1 MEDRV
6 VDFFLGLI
14 WILIGAAAL
23 LAGYRFFRVL
33 LPIFGFLAGFV
44 AGAQAIALIFNEG
57 FLASILGI
65 LAGIALGL
73 LLAFI
78 SYIWWWLGVIIAI
91 GAMGYAIGYGLLP
104 LIGIDLDFVNVL
116 IGLAFGIAVA
126 AVAAIFQLPRLLVI
140 FWTSVWGAAT
150 AIVGFLMVIGRVSSE
165 DLGYGG
171 IDQYVNHEWFWLIAW
186 VVLAAVGVLIQLTT
200 SDEYD
205 IVPPS
210 SGTFTGG
217 SSVPP
222 PQDHRVSGP

>member
-1 MEDRV
+1 
-6 VDFFLGLI
+6 
-14 WILIGAAAL
+14 
-23 LAGYRFFRVL
+23 
-33 LPIFGFLAGFV
+33 
-44 AGAQAIALIFNEG
+44 
-57 FLASILGI
+57 
-65 LAGIALGL
+65 
-73 LLAFI
+73 
-78 SYIWWWLGVIIAI
+78 
-91 GAMGYAIGYGLLP
+91 MGYAIGYGLLP

-116 IGLAFGIAVA
+116 IGLAFGIAIA

-150 AIVGFLMVIGRVSSE
+150 AIIGFLMVIGRVSSD

-205 IVPPS
+205 IVPPAD
-210 SGTFTGG
+210 GTFTGG